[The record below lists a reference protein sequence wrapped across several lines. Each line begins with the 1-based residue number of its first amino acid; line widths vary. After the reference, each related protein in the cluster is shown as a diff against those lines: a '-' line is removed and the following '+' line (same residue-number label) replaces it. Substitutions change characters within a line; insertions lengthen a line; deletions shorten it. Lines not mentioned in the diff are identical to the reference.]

1 MYNEVLECAAE
12 NLRFLG
18 KTMPKPGFIFKPI
31 DESHVQASVICSK
44 KLGIHL
50 RFRSGGHDY
59 EGLSYVSEM
68 KKPFILMDLSK
79 LRKIDVN
86 IEKNRAWVQAGATI
100 GELYYRIAEKSQ
112 VHGFPAGLCSS
123 IGIGGQITGGAY
135 GPFLTIYDLNLYRQI
150 ARQALLGTVNFSED

>member
-100 GELYYRIAEKSQ
+100 GELYYRHSQ
-112 VHGFPAGLCSS
+112 SS
-123 IGIGGQITGGAY
+123 FQAAFLYSRSSQISTRSS
-135 GPFLTIYDLNLYRQI
+135 FLIFLMDL
-150 ARQALLGTVNFSED
+150 